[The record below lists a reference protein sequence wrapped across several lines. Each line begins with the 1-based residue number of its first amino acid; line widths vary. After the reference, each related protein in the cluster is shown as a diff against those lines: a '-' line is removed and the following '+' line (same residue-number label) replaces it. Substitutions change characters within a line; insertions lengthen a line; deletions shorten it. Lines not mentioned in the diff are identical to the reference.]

1 MQFNKVVLITGCSS
15 GIGFITA
22 LTFARHKYTVFASV
36 RNLKSDGVKELIE
49 ITSKEKLDLHVIEI
63 DVIHEKNVIQGVTQ
77 IIKVAKK
84 IDVLVNNAGFGA
96 LGPVEAFTDQEIKN
110 QFETNVF
117 GTIRMIKAVA
127 PIMRQQGS
135 GTIINIGS
143 INGLIAFPL
152 YGMYASS
159 KFAIEALTESLR
171 FELRQF
177 GIKVA
182 LVEPGTFIT
191 DFSKNRK
198 LPESLQNDL
207 SPYKKTVKVFFDKLD
222 VKAKKL
228 HIGFISKLVD
238 SKRVADKIYKI
249 AESNN
254 PKLHNR
260 VGIDSHVY
268 YFGKKI
274 LPNYFWQFIL
284 QKVYK

>member
-254 PKLHNR
+254 PQSSRYRLSC
-260 VGIDSHVY
+260 V
-268 YFGKKI
+268 
-274 LPNYFWQFIL
+274 LFW
-284 QKVYK
+284 